1 MTDLAGGV
9 EEYLAALRAE
19 RGLAA
24 NTVAA
29 YRRDL
34 AQYRT
39 VVEDGSAVAVD
50 AVSPAMVDRFV
61 SWLGGQGWSASTV
74 ARKIAAVRGL
84 HRFLVAE
91 DLSEVDAAGSVE
103 TPRRNP
109 SLPKALA
116 VDQVEALLEAPDSST
131 RLGLRDRAMLEF
143 MYASGARVA
152 ETVGLAME
160 DLDLEVGTALVT
172 GKGSRQRVVPLGRHA
187 IAAIERYLPVRLDSK
202 RDRPD
207 PGWLFLNARG
217 TRLTRQGVFLV
228 VRRHGVTAGIDPTRL
243 SPHVLRH
250 SAATHMVEGGAD
262 LRTVQ
267 EILGHASISTT
278 QIYTRVSPQYLL
290 EVFVTSHPRGR

>member
-1 MTDLAGGV
+1 MDLADGV
-9 EEYLAALRAE
+9 EEYLASLRSE
-19 RGLAA
+19 RGLSG
-24 NTVAA
+24 NTVTA

-34 AQYRT
+34 DQYRR
-39 VVEDGSAVAVD
+39 VIEADAAVAVD
-50 AVSPAMVDRFV
+50 DVTPALVDRFV
-61 SWLGGQGWSASTV
+61 TWLGSQGWSAATV

-91 DLSEVDAAGSVE
+91 DLTEVDATGSME
-103 TPRRNP
+103 SPGRTA
-109 SLPKALA
+109 SLPKALT
-116 VDQVEALLEAPDSST
+116 VDEVEALLVAPHPSS
-131 RLGLRDRAMLEF
+131 RLGLRDRALLEL

-152 ETVGLAME
+152 ETIGLAVE
-160 DLDLEVGTALVT
+160 DLDLEARTALVT

-187 IAAIERYLPVRLDSK
+187 VDAIERYLPVRLELKSGGA
-202 RDRPD
+202 D

-217 TRLTRQGVFLV
+217 AKLSRQGVFLI
-228 VRRHGVTAGIDPTRL
+228 VRRHGLTAGIDPSRL

-278 QIYTRVSPQYLL
+278 QIYTRVSPQFLL
-290 EVFVTSHPRGR
+290 EVFVTSHPRSR

>member
-1 MTDLAGGV
+1 MAGGV

-39 VVEDGSAVAVD
+39 VVEDGAAVAVD

-61 SWLGGQGWSASTV
+61 SWLGGQGWSAATV

-91 DLSEVDAAGSVE
+91 DLTEVDAAGSVE
-103 TPRRNP
+103 APRRTP

-116 VDQVEALLEAPDSST
+116 VDQVGALLEAPDPST

-152 ETVGLAME
+152 ETVGLAVE
-160 DLDLEVGTALVT
+160 DLDLEAGTALVT

-187 IAAIERYLPVRLDSK
+187 VAAIERYLPVRLDPR

-217 TRLTRQGVFLV
+217 ARLTRQGVFLV
-228 VRRHGVTAGIDPTRL
+228 VRRHGVRAGIDPSRL

>member
-39 VVEDGSAVAVD
+39 VVEDGAAVAVD

-61 SWLGGQGWSASTV
+61 SWLGGQGWSAATV

-91 DLSEVDAAGSVE
+91 DLTEVDAAGSVE
-103 TPRRNP
+103 APRRTP

-116 VDQVEALLEAPDSST
+116 VDQVGALLEAPDPST

-152 ETVGLAME
+152 ETVGLAVE
-160 DLDLEVGTALVT
+160 DLDLEAGTALVT

-187 IAAIERYLPVRLDSK
+187 VAAIERYLPVRLDPR

-217 TRLTRQGVFLV
+217 ARLTRQGVFLV
-228 VRRHGVTAGIDPTRL
+228 VRRHGVRAGIDPSRL

>member
-1 MTDLAGGV
+1 MDLADGV
-9 EEYLAALRAE
+9 EEYLASLRSE
-19 RGLAA
+19 RGLAG
-24 NTVAA
+24 NTVTA

-34 AQYRT
+34 DQYRRVIEADAT
-39 VVEDGSAVAVD
+39 VAVD
-50 AVSPAMVDRFV
+50 EVTPVLVDRFV
-61 SWLGGQGWSASTV
+61 TWLGSQGWSAATV

-91 DLSEVDAAGSVE
+91 DLTEVDATGSME
-103 TPRRNP
+103 SPGRTA
-109 SLPKALA
+109 SLPKALT
-116 VDQVEALLEAPDSST
+116 VDEVEALLVAPHPSS
-131 RLGLRDRAMLEF
+131 RLGLRDRALLEL

-152 ETVGLAME
+152 ETIGIAVE
-160 DLDLEVGTALVT
+160 DLDLEARTALVT

-187 IAAIERYLPVRLDSK
+187 VDAIERYLPVRLELKSGGA
-202 RDRPD
+202 D

-217 TRLTRQGVFLV
+217 AKLSRQGVFLI
-228 VRRHGVTAGIDPTRL
+228 VRRHGLTAGIDPPRL

-278 QIYTRVSPQYLL
+278 QIYTRVSPQFLL
-290 EVFVTSHPRGR
+290 EVFVTSHPRSR

>member
-1 MTDLAGGV
+1 MDLADGV
-9 EEYLAALRAE
+9 EEYLASLRSE
-19 RGLAA
+19 RGLAG
-24 NTVAA
+24 NTVTA

-34 AQYRT
+34 DQYRRVIEADAT
-39 VVEDGSAVAVD
+39 VAVD
-50 AVSPAMVDRFV
+50 DVTPALVDRFV
-61 SWLGGQGWSASTV
+61 TWLGSQGWSAATV

-91 DLSEVDAAGSVE
+91 DLTEVDATGTIESPGRTA
-103 TPRRNP
+103 
-109 SLPKALA
+109 SLPKALT
-116 VDQVEALLEAPDSST
+116 VDEVEALLVAPHPSS
-131 RLGLRDRAMLEF
+131 RLGLRDRALLEL

-152 ETVGLAME
+152 ETIGIAVE
-160 DLDLEVGTALVT
+160 DLDLEARTALVT

-187 IAAIERYLPVRLDSK
+187 VDAIERYLPVRLELK
-202 RDRPD
+202 LGGAD

-217 TRLTRQGVFLV
+217 AKLSRQGVFLI
-228 VRRHGVTAGIDPTRL
+228 VRRHGLTAGIDPSRL

-278 QIYTRVSPQYLL
+278 QIYTRVSPQFLL
-290 EVFVTSHPRGR
+290 EVFVTSHPRSR